1 MNPTADRGNRTLLS
15 LLALLLFTAA
25 GLGLALSFSAFG
37 IAHARQPLLLPAA
50 QRFAHRNSG
59 WFWPAVA
66 VAAVIL
72 GLLALRWLLAQ
83 FGTDRVHS
91 LDLEPNT
98 TTGATTVHTSA
109 VTDALNAEIENYR
122 GVARAAARLIGSEHD
137 PDLILAVTVHDRA
150 DLGALRDRIEEHAI
164 AHARAALD
172 SPTLPVRLR
181 ITLTAGGQRV
191 R

>member
-15 LLALLLFTAA
+15 LLALLLLAAA
-25 GLGLALSFSAFG
+25 GLGLALSLGAFG
-37 IAHARQPLLLPAA
+37 TAHAREPLLLPAA

-59 WFWPAVA
+59 RFWPVVA
-66 VAAVIL
+66 VVAVIL

-83 FGTDRVHS
+83 FGTDRIHS
-91 LDLEPNT
+91 LDLEPDT

-109 VTDALNAEIENYR
+109 VTDALSAEIESYR

-137 PDLILAVTVHDRA
+137 PDLVLAVTVQDRA

-164 AHARAALD
+164 AHARAAL
-172 SPTLPVRLR
+172 SAPTLPVRLQVSF
-181 ITLTAGGQRV
+181 APGGRRV